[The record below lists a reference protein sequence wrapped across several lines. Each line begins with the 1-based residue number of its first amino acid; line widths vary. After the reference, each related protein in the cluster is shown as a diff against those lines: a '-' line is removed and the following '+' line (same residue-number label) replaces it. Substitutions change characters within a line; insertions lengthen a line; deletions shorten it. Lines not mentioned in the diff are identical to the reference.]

1 MPLALHCTSRE
12 TGYKIVLSDMSDVV
26 GQHYAV
32 AVDIYDPK
40 NSALLNALLATMN
53 QNDTVTLITFGDHI
67 ESRHFNMTDKV
78 PEIVNEMLNRREHGC
93 NVASAL
99 YELDQTKCDC
109 RVLISNGAYDDGAAE
124 VEIINKISLVS
135 HGQPSYPVIQN
146 VLVTLMAVHSSSR
159 VSVRKQMRQLL
170 DKPRPNYYNI
180 VVIAGTRHFVPPLAF
195 GGETSIYVG
204 EFEGKIQLSYSN
216 ADGDKFTA
224 EIQI

>member
-1 MPLALHCTSRE
+1 
-12 TGYKIVLSDMSDVV
+12 
-26 GQHYAV
+26 
-32 AVDIYDPK
+32 
-40 NSALLNALLATMN
+40 MN